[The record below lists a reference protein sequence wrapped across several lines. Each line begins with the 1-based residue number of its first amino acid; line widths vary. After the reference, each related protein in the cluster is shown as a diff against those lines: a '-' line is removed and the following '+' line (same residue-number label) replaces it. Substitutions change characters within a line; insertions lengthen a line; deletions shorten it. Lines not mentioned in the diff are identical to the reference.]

1 MNKLRE
7 CKAGEQFRIQYIN
20 GTEEQKRRLQNL
32 GFIPTTIISVINT
45 SEDNMIVQV
54 FQSRIAI
61 NYEISDLVCGTI
73 IKKEKE
79 TFKIL
84 SLLKRKN

>member
-7 CKAGEQFRIQYIN
+7 CKVGEQFRIQYIN
-20 GTEEQKRRLQNL
+20 GTEEQKRLLQNL

-54 FQSRIAI
+54 FQSRVAI
-61 NYEISDLVCGTI
+61 NYEIIDLICGII

-79 TFKIL
+79 PFKIL
-84 SLLKRKN
+84 SLLKCKN

>member
-32 GFIPTTIISVINT
+32 GFIPTSIISVINT

-54 FQSRIAI
+54 FQSRVAI
-61 NYEISDLVCGTI
+61 NYEISDLVCGII
-73 IKKEKE
+73 IKQEKE
-79 TFKIL
+79 PFKIL
-84 SLLKRKN
+84 SLFKRKN